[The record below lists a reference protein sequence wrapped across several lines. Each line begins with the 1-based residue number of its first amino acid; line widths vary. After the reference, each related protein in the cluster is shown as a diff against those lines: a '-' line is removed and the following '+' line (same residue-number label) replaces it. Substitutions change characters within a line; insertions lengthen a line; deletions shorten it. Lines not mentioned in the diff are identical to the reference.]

1 MLWLSSLRCWVVFL
15 NVNNLIRKVSVI
27 VEITVNK
34 KMIAVVIAPFFVL
47 LEIEMIV
54 LMIIVTLK
62 QVNLMVLDMMNSNH
76 GNIINMG
83 MMYVK

>member
-1 MLWLSSLRCWVVFL
+1 
-15 NVNNLIRKVSVI
+15 
-27 VEITVNK
+27 
-34 KMIAVVIAPFFVL
+34 MIAVVIAPFFVL
-47 LEIEMIV
+47 LEIKMIV

>member
-27 VEITVNK
+27 VDITVNK
-34 KMIAVVIAPFFVL
+34 KMIAVVIAPFCVL

>member
-1 MLWLSSLRCWVVFL
+1 MLWLSSLRYWVVFL